1 MTRGRHSLVVLL
13 CAISGG
19 CADRRPDR
27 TAGALEGR
35 VVKELGALQ
44 AGGTPADWLR
54 THPADSFAIFAPAR
68 DRDNN
73 RPWCARASA
82 RDTLPGGEPVV
93 RRAYF
98 YPPAPPSSLE
108 LPAESAGPDLV
119 RRECLLA
126 AIWIESPV
134 SDTSAGR
141 ARAEAIRAAMGRLY
155 GPVRPGPDAI
165 TPRPLPESL
174 QKAVARFGGFESLRL
189 GVSFFGSAGWRTL
202 GRWEAD
208 SATIV
213 SAFDAGLGPTAP
225 RRVLGIAFFPRSG
238 FVRPPEV
245 VSDLDD
251 DPAADTRFSAAA
263 RRAGLDARATA
274 AMLALPSSHAPDSVH
289 LAALRTWLAAARGL
303 DSAHRAAALFVADGA
318 APPGFERKDSAA
330 LVPFQALGFEFVFS
344 ELDGGYNYT
353 HNLLEHAL
361 RLDPDGPIGEMVR
374 LYKVHRGFNLNGMCG
389 GGGDAF
395 RKVIAEGEALLAGA
409 KDPGLQA
416 ELHFLIGDGYAD
428 IVALAAGEGDEY
440 ADTTA
445 YAPEA
450 AQARRNAI
458 AQYRAGLGLDRRSAK
473 ARSSWLEAWRL
484 MAGLP
489 PTTTHFFCVYD

>member
-1 MTRGRHSLVVLL
+1 MARGRYSLVLVL
-13 CAISGG
+13 CAITGA
-19 CADRRPDR
+19 CADRGTDAK
-27 TAGALEGR
+27 AGALEVR

-44 AGGTPADWLR
+44 SGGTLADWLR

-68 DRDNN
+68 DRDTN

-82 RDTLPGGEPVV
+82 RDTLPGGVPVV
-93 RRAYF
+93 RHAYY
-98 YPPAPPSSLE
+98 YPPAPPPSLE
-108 LPAESAGPDLV
+108 LPAESADPDLI
-119 RRECLLA
+119 RRKCLLA

-134 SDTSAGR
+134 ADTTVGR
-141 ARAEAIRAAMGRLY
+141 ARAEALRAALGRVY
-155 GPVRPGPDAI
+155 GRVRAGPDSFYG
-165 TPRPLPESL
+165 RSL
-174 QKAVARFGGFESLRL
+174 SDSQKRRLARFDGFESLQL
-189 GVSFFGSAGWRTL
+189 GASFFGSAGWRTI

-225 RRVLGIAFFPRSG
+225 RRILGIAFFPQSG
-238 FVRPPEV
+238 FATPPEV
-245 VSDLDD
+245 GADLEGDG
-251 DPAADTRFSAAA
+251 AADTSLSAAA
-263 RRAGLDARATA
+263 RRAGLDGGATA
-274 AMLALPSSHAPDSVH
+274 AILALPNSHAPDSAR
-289 LAALRTWLAAARGL
+289 LAALRTWFAAARGL
-303 DSAHRAAALFVADGA
+303 DSAHHAAALFVADAA
-318 APPGFERKDSAA
+318 APVGFERKDSAA
-330 LVPFQALGFEFVFS
+330 LAPFQALGLEFIYS

-353 HNLLEHAL
+353 HNLIEQAL

-395 RKVIAEGEALLAGA
+395 RNVIAEGEALLAGA
-409 KDPGLQA
+409 KNPGLQA

-450 AQARRNAI
+450 PQARRNAI